1 MQPPTP
7 CSRLSTLFFIIVV
20 VALIS
25 SGRSQPAP
33 PATTQL
39 SSAEEQKLERVK
51 INAEVTQLPS
61 KRVDSIRDVLRL
73 RKQDDRLVGEAILV
87 DIEPGAQTHVIVG
100 DLPEAITL
108 RVFETIPLPDEPR
121 DFSFLHRDLAS
132 TNTRY
137 TTISSAAGRLT
148 IAREEESDTE
158 YCTAQLIQD
167 PQVPDPDP
175 TDSPLRFFI
184 SRENH
189 LTNQREVDLKLNA
202 KNFTELCLKHPREVE
217 QFLRPILR
225 DLKQEAGIFA
235 PETKAA
241 WQVLAAD
248 ATVDRQVAM
257 KVEQAL
263 AKLDAQSFQERE
275 GALSAL
281 QELGEPAAL
290 VLMRADRSKLSPDK
304 QSGVDSFLAPYLP
317 LSADDAKRLGQDKT
331 FLLNALSADDVELRK
346 LAWARL
352 QKIARPPMSYDPT
365 ADDTKRAAQLAA
377 LREALVPSTNPT
389 TQENR

>member
-1 MQPPTP
+1 MQRPTDW
-7 CSRLSTLFFIIVV
+7 SRPFLLIIVIV
-20 VALIS
+20 GVAFT
-25 SGRSQPAP
+25 RAAHSQPAP

-39 SSAEEQKLERVK
+39 SSADEKKLDRIK

-73 RKQDDRLVGEAILV
+73 RKQEDRLVGESILT
-87 DIEPGAQTHVIVG
+87 DIEPGVQTHVILG
-100 DLPEAITL
+100 DLPEALTV
-108 RVFETIPLPDEPR
+108 RVGDTNPIPDEPR
-121 DFSFLHRDLAS
+121 DFYLLHRDLDVPD
-132 TNTRY
+132 TRY
-137 TTISSAAGRLT
+137 TTVSSAGGRLT
-148 IAREEESDTE
+148 IAREEESDSQ
-158 YCTAQLIQD
+158 YCTVQLIQD

-175 TDSPLRFFI
+175 TEPPLRFFV

-189 LTNQREVDLKLNA
+189 ATNQRDVDLKLNA
-202 KNFTELCLKHPREVE
+202 KNFTELCLQHPREVE
-217 QFLRPILR
+217 EFLRPILR
-225 DLKQEAGIFA
+225 DLKQESGVFA

-248 ATVDRQVAM
+248 AKVDPQVAA
-257 KVEQAL
+257 KVELAL

-304 QSGVDSFLAPYLP
+304 QSGIDSFLAPYLP
-317 LSADDAKRLGQDKT
+317 LSADDARRLGQDKT
-331 FLLNALSADDVELRK
+331 FLLNALSADDVELRT

-352 QKIARPPMSYDPT
+352 QKVAKPLASYDPS
-365 ADDTKRAAQLAA
+365 ANDAKRAAQVAA
-377 LREALVPSTNPT
+377 LREALVPSTSPT